1 MTNGKPDMAASTIAR
16 GDESPP
22 SNDIVGLACHVR
34 EIDPPRYLDAQA
46 RLAYRDAL
54 DRWPVLAKLMGLA
67 D

>member
-1 MTNGKPDMAASTIAR
+1 MTHSNRNAAAR
-16 GDESPP
+16 DEGPLP
-22 SNDIVGLACHVR
+22 ANDIAGLARHVP
-34 EIDPPRYLDAQA
+34 EIDPARYLDEQA